1 MTIYCANAS
10 KYFINKEDAI
20 EKAKEILRNRQYSN
34 ARLDYP
40 FFIRET
46 NKGLSVTLN
55 APWDTVGNSRLLTV
69 IIKKIQVN

>member
-1 MTIYCANAS
+1 MTIYCVNAS

-34 ARLDYP
+34 MRLDYP
-40 FFIRET
+40 FFVTET
-46 NKGLSVTLN
+46 TKGLSVILS